1 MWSLDSIN
9 IAPFRD
15 QTEQDYFLLTP
26 YDGSGFSS
34 LCSQTVSDLSSQS
47 HINSSQQLNPSGY
60 LTDWQ
65 TVNWSCLYNISIWTT
80 QKAPVPFCRDL
91 LHRDSMMP
99 SIVACTAIGTD
110 SAQNTVPLLLFMGHW
125 LVMASCCDSTILA
138 LSQYA
143 TVQITILICSLK
155 PVVVILELQQQESK
169 DKYLV
174 WKMYLSMVY
183 KWSQMDIS
191 MYPINSFTD
200 TTEIKWRRLP
210 PKVVKEFQFSALF
223 IHNNACLHRAL
234 NGLSMFPINN
244 GTNIVKI
251 WYERLLLKLV
261 MQLKFLA
268 KVSHSGLHM
277 TINRFSSVFHK
288 PFSRLSQNLIWET
301 FTKHWTI
308 AFFSNLT
315 N

>member
-1 MWSLDSIN
+1 
-9 IAPFRD
+9 
-15 QTEQDYFLLTP
+15 
-26 YDGSGFSS
+26 
-34 LCSQTVSDLSSQS
+34 
-47 HINSSQQLNPSGY
+47 
-60 LTDWQ
+60 
-65 TVNWSCLYNISIWTT
+65 
-80 QKAPVPFCRDL
+80 
-91 LHRDSMMP
+91 
-99 SIVACTAIGTD
+99 
-110 SAQNTVPLLLFMGHW
+110 
-125 LVMASCCDSTILA
+125 MASCCDSTILA

-143 TVQITILICSLK
+143 TVQITILICRLK

-251 WYERLLLKLV
+251 
-261 MQLKFLA
+261 
-268 KVSHSGLHM
+268 
-277 TINRFSSVFHK
+277 
-288 PFSRLSQNLIWET
+288 
-301 FTKHWTI
+301 
-308 AFFSNLT
+308 
-315 N
+315 